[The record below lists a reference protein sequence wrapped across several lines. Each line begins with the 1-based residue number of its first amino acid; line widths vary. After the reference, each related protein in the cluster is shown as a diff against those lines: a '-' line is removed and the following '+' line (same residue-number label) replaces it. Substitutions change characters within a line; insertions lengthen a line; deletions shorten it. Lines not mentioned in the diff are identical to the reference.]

1 MSIQVQLRK
10 GTSAQNSAFTGQS
23 GELIYTTDT
32 KELFIHD
39 GVTAGGTN
47 VAASVADDSVTFA
60 KIEKIADQT
69 ILGNNSGGSSDIL
82 ELTPAQVRA
91 IINVADGA
99 TANDSDANLKNR
111 ANHTGTQLSST
122 ISDFQSAVSL
132 NANVVANTAKVSA
145 SGSVTTHNDVTSAGS
160 GAIITSTERTKLS
173 GITEG
178 ATANSSDATL
188 LARANHTGTQTA
200 STISD
205 FDTEVANNSAVVLN
219 TAKNSYPSAD
229 ATKVGFISVTQA
241 VNLDTMESNIATN
254 NAKVTNATHTGE
266 VTGSTALTIANGVVD
281 SDNLST
287 TLDFGSIA

>member
-1 MSIQVQLRK
+1 MSIQVQLRR
-10 GTSAQNSAFTGQS
+10 GTSAQNSAFTGQA

-39 GVTAGGTN
+39 GVTAGGTS
-47 VAASVADDSVTFA
+47 VSASVADDSITFA
-60 KIEKIADQT
+60 KIEEIADQT

-82 ELTPAQVRA
+82 ELTPTQVRA
-91 IINVADGA
+91 IINVANGA

-122 ISDFQSAVSL
+122 ISDFATAVSL
-132 NANVVANTAKVSA
+132 NANV
-145 SGSVTTHNDVTSAGS
+145 
-160 GAIITSTERTKLS
+160 
-173 GITEG
+173 
-178 ATANSSDATL
+178 
-188 LARANHTGTQTA
+188 LA
-200 STISD
+200 
-205 FDTEVANNSAVVLN
+205 N

-229 ATKVGFISVTQA
+229 AAKVGFISVTQA

-266 VTGSTALTIANGVVD
+266 VTGSTTLTIANGVVD

>member
-1 MSIQVQLRK
+1 MSLSVQLRR
-10 GTSAQNSAFTGQS
+10 GTASQNSTFTGAV

-32 KELFIHD
+32 KKLFVHD
-39 GVTAGGTN
+39 GSTAGG
-47 VAASVADDSVTFA
+47 VEIGAVSSLADDSVTFA
-60 KIEKIADQT
+60 KIEEIPANT
-69 ILGNNSGGSSDIL
+69 ILGNNTGSSSDIL
-82 ELTPAQVRA
+82 ELSVAQTQA
-91 IINVADGA
+91 LLNVA
-99 TANDSDANLKNR
+99 N
-111 ANHTGTQLSST
+111 
-122 ISDFQSAVSL
+122 
-132 NANVVANTAKVSA
+132 
-145 SGSVTTHNDVTSAGS
+145 
-160 GAIITSTERTKLS
+160 
-173 GITEG
+173 G

-205 FDTEVANNSAVVLN
+205 FDTEVANNTAVAAN

-241 VNLDTMESNIATN
+241 VDLDTMESNITTN
-254 NAKVTNATHTGE
+254 NAKVSNATHTGD

>member
-10 GTSAQNSAFTGQS
+10 GTSAQNSAFTGKS
-23 GELIYTTDT
+23 GELIYATDT

-82 ELTPAQVRA
+82 ELTPTQVRA
-91 IINVADGA
+91 IINVANGA
-99 TANDSDANLKNR
+99 TANDSDANLKN
-111 ANHTGTQLSST
+111 
-122 ISDFQSAVSL
+122 
-132 NANVVANTAKVSA
+132 
-145 SGSVTTHNDVTSAGS
+145 
-160 GAIITSTERTKLS
+160 
-173 GITEG
+173 
-178 ATANSSDATL
+178 
-188 LARANHTGTQTA
+188 RANHTGTQTA

-205 FDTEVANNSAVVLN
+205 FDTEVANNSAVVAN

-229 ATKVGFISVTQA
+229 ATKVGFITVTQS
-241 VNLDTMESNIATN
+241 VNLDAMEGNISLN

-266 VTGSTALTIANGVVD
+266 VTGSTTLTIANGVVD